1 MAVPKE
7 SRLILHLSSN
17 SHQKKSTLRE
27 VDKTNFPQNSQKNHV
42 QLKCCVRFNIYQKNC
57 TKVSTAAK
65 PGVAVCRGD
74 AICFS
79 GARMHTG
86 TPPVSLGHGQS
97 SDGACPFTI
106 L

>member
-7 SRLILHLSSN
+7 SMLILHKTVTKRNLA
-17 SHQKKSTLRE
+17 LRKWTRQI
-27 VDKTNFPQNSQKNHV
+27 VHKNSQRNHV
-42 QLKCCVRFNIYQKNC
+42 QLKCSVRSNIYQKNC

-74 AICFS
+74 AICLS

-97 SDGACPFTI
+97 SDGACLCTI